1 MASVNRRLKR
11 AAERGKDI
19 SNVRMKARTHGGRL
33 KDYQRGY
40 QVNLFADRYE
50 DGELDLNFLN
60 RQRGGVEV

>member
-19 SNVRMKARTHGGRL
+19 SNVRMKARSHGGRL

-40 QVNLFADRYE
+40 SVNLFADRYD

>member
-40 QVNLFADRYE
+40 SVNLFADRYD